1 MLPLI
6 YQTSTSSQRKEI
18 VKTISNGFNSVVK
31 GALNFPKIK
40 LTLEAGNVKKNQLLN
55 LVITQMYSNDFN
67 LINSFSAVE
76 ENI

>member
-1 MLPLI
+1 MLPLK
-6 YQTSTSSQRKEI
+6 YQTSTSSQRKDI
-18 VKTISNGFNSVVK
+18 VKTISDGFKSVEH
-31 GALNFPKIK
+31 GILSFPKID
-40 LTLEAGNVKKNQLLN
+40 LTLRAGNAKKNQLLN